1 MKKIIHSLTIVDK
14 SSSME
19 KFKSR
24 TIEGINSSISELKK
38 QVDSDTEILNT
49 LLFFSGGNTN
59 YNWTSTELSE
69 TDFVFNRVGSDI
81 TTINDLTDEEYNPNG
96 NTPLLDSIGI
106 GVDKVKKFHGDKL
119 GDDNLNIIVTI
130 FTDGAENS
138 SIKYNKTEIKKMVE
152 HFQSDNKWTFTFVG
166 CGSLENVTSTS
177 NTLGIS
183 SANTV
188 AYMATDSGTAEA
200 YTKIGTSF
208 ANYASATKR
217 GVVDS
222 DLFTKKAL

>member
-19 KFKSR
+19 QFKSR
-24 TIEGINSSISELKK
+24 TIEGINSSISELRK
-38 QVDSDTEILNT
+38 QADKDTEILNT
-49 LLFFSGGNTN
+49 LLFFSGGSNNNWALSKIDETN
-59 YNWTSTELSE
+59 
-69 TDFVFNRVGSDI
+69 FVFNRVGSDI
-81 TTINDLTDEEYNPNG
+81 TTINDLTNEEYNPGG

-130 FTDGAENS
+130 FTDGEENS
-138 SIKYNKTEIKKMVE
+138 STKYNKAEIKKMIE
-152 HFQSDNKWTFTFVG
+152 HFQSDNRWTFTFIG

-188 AYMATDSGTAEA
+188 AYTMSDAGTAEA
-200 YTKIGTSF
+200 YSKIGTSF
-208 ANYASATKR
+208 SNYATATKR
-217 GVVDS
+217 GIKD
-222 DLFTKKAL
+222 DTLFMKKD